1 MKNETRK
8 ITLASMFI
16 ALGIILA
23 NVFHAIDLG
32 IIISPMH
39 ITVMLAG
46 IILGYKYGLA
56 VGVITPLLNSVL
68 FNKLPLFPGA
78 VGMALELTT
87 YGVIIALV
95 YKHFKL
101 FKNNLFNIYFA
112 LILSMIAG
120 RIIYGIFYGVL
131 FNIIDKPY
139 GFQAFLGS
147 VLITPLPGIVL
158 QILLIP
164 YLVNFFEANEY

>member
-8 ITLASMFI
+8 ITLAAMFI

-23 NVFHAIDLG
+23 RVFHAIDLG
-32 IIISPMH
+32 VVISPIH

-46 IILGYKYGLA
+46 FTLGWKYGLA
-56 VGVITPLLNSVL
+56 VGVITPLLNSFL
-68 FNKLPLFPGA
+68 FPTPPLFPLA
-78 VGMALELTT
+78 IGMALELAT

-95 YKHFKL
+95 YKNLKI

-112 LILSMIAG
+112 LILAMIAG
-120 RIIYGIFYGVL
+120 RIIYGIYYGVIYS
-131 FNIIDKPY
+131 IINEPY

-147 VLITPLPGIVL
+147 VIITPLPGIVL
-158 QILLIP
+158 QILLMP
-164 YLVNFFEANEY
+164 ALVNFMESKEY